1 MKMED
6 IGILSGKPAAQ
17 LETGFQDAIPLP
29 VAQKIKEVMVA
40 FLVNNKCLRICK

>member
-6 IGILSGKPAAQ
+6 IGILFRKPATQ
-17 LETGFQDAIPLP
+17 LETGFQDAIALS

-40 FLVNNKCLRICK
+40 FLVNNKYLRTCK